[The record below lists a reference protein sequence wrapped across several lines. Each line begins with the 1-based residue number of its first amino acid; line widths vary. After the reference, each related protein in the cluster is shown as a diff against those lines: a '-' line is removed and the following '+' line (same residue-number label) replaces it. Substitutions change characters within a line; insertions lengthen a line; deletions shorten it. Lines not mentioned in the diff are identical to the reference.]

1 MKNSSINNSP
11 LGEDFY
17 SFHLEEKEINP
28 KDISKIKVSNKK
40 DKKVKNKDI
49 NVDVPDK
56 DLKNQAQNLIN
67 NRKILSKK
75 KFIEHK

>member
-1 MKNSSINNSP
+1 MNNSSINNSP

-17 SFHLEEKEINP
+17 NFHLEEKEINP

-75 KFIEHK
+75 KIIEHK

>member
-1 MKNSSINNSP
+1 MKNSNINNSP

-75 KFIEHK
+75 KIIEHK

>member
-1 MKNSSINNSP
+1 MNNSSINNSP

-28 KDISKIKVSNKK
+28 KDISKIKVSNIK

-56 DLKNQAQNLIN
+56 DLEKSGSEPD
-67 NRKILSKK
+67 K
-75 KFIEHK
+75 